1 MGMSRKLYH
10 PAHPGQIVKD
20 LIDEA
25 GLNITAAAERLG
37 VSRQQLTRLLGEKS
51 GISPEMALR
60 LEAVFGSTAEAW
72 LRMQNAWEL
81 AQVRS
86 RVGDI
91 VAGLQRISG
100 DGLQDQSLTTKKL
113 GRVDTIRP
121 LRFLLLFVNEKYY
134 TSAV

>member
-1 MGMSRKLYH
+1 MGMKT

-20 LIDEA
+20 LIEEA
-25 GLNITAAAERLG
+25 ELSVTDTAGRLG

-72 LRMQNAWEL
+72 LRMQSAWEL

-86 RVGDI
+86 RAGSIVSGLKRIGGDR
-91 VAGLQRISG
+91 LQG
-100 DGLQDQSLTTKKL
+100 QPG
-113 GRVDTIRP
+113 
-121 LRFLLLFVNEKYY
+121 
-134 TSAV
+134 